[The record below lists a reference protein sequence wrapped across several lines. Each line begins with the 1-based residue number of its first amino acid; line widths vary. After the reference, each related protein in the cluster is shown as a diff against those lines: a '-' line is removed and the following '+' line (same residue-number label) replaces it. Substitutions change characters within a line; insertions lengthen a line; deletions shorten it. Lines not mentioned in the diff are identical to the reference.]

1 MPYGI
6 RRKSIRDPMNNV
18 ERRQVELK
26 KELDDLMVEITEEA
40 ISVRIDYETSGSNM
54 DSGSIVAIHQNS
66 PLLDNEKEEFTM
78 GRVYCAFQTFS
89 VGPIFIIFSKLTRA
103 RKF

>member
-40 ISVRIDYETSGSNM
+40 IVSE
-54 DSGSIVAIHQNS
+54 
-66 PLLDNEKEEFTM
+66 
-78 GRVYCAFQTFS
+78 
-89 VGPIFIIFSKLTRA
+89 
-103 RKF
+103 

>member
-1 MPYGI
+1 MPHGI

-40 ISVRIDYETSGSNM
+40 ISVRIDYETSGSKM
-54 DSGSIVAIHQNS
+54 DSGSIDITPDIN
-66 PLLDNEKEEFTM
+66 
-78 GRVYCAFQTFS
+78 G
-89 VGPIFIIFSKLTRA
+89 
-103 RKF
+103 

>member
-54 DSGSIVAIHQNS
+54 DSGSVVEIHQNS
-66 PLLDNEKEEFTM
+66 PLLFDEKEKL
-78 GRVYCAFQTFS
+78 GDIAFKST
-89 VGPIFIIFSKLTRA
+89 
-103 RKF
+103 

>member
-26 KELDDLMVEITEEA
+26 KELVKIGNLDRIR
-40 ISVRIDYETSGSNM
+40 VRLKIQ
-54 DSGSIVAIHQNS
+54 ILKA
-66 PLLDNEKEEFTM
+66 
-78 GRVYCAFQTFS
+78 
-89 VGPIFIIFSKLTRA
+89 
-103 RKF
+103 